1 MVLSEPQKFRKT
13 GTYWVR
19 RGGTRDRVWVHSMRG
34 LLKTRQKLGLYER
47 GCHVVCNR
55 DYLLER

>member
-19 RGGTRDRVWVHSMRG
+19 RGGTRDRVWVHSVRG
-34 LLKTRQKLGLYER
+34 LLKTRQKLGLY
-47 GCHVVCNR
+47 GG
-55 DYLLER
+55 DAM